1 MGTVR
6 PKVDANNKPRIG
18 DDDYFDKQKGKEVN
32 DWRKENLHEF
42 SDADFADTL
51 GKSANAERRPK
62 SRSTAAKGKKRPA
75 EEETVQE
82 GDDEDKEEV
91 DVRDEAPSKRQK
103 RPIEVGGRWQ
113 DFEQE
118 LELAGATPLVAPVT
132 FQFADTALPLRF
144 KG

>member
-1 MGTVR
+1 MDTSDTE
-6 PKVDANNKPRIG
+6 VDELLECYRQRHQNP
-18 DDDYFDKQKGKEVN
+18 QS
-32 DWRKENLHEF
+32 H
-42 SDADFADTL
+42 DTL
-51 GKSANAERRPK
+51 IKSASAEPRPR
-62 SRSTAAKGKKRPA
+62 SQSTAAKGKKRPA

-103 RPIEVGGRWQ
+103 RPVEVEATWQ